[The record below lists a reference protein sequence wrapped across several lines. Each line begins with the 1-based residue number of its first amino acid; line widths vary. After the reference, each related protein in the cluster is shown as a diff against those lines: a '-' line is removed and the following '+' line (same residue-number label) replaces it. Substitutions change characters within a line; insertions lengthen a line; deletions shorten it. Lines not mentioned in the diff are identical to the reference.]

1 VQPSIMLGSGF
12 VPTLNHGW
20 IVRVL
25 LSLLLFPYALVNVH
39 AQGADAEGDQ
49 AERKQTF
56 WVEPRVSVEG
66 TYTDNSRLT
75 GVNPESDLITSVS
88 PGVRAL
94 FNTPRVTG
102 SVDYALNG
110 YAYARGTFGN
120 GLQHTLNALSTVN
133 LWDNRLFVDLL
144 GVVDRVAI
152 SAFGPQLPGVPKNDN
167 LSQSSNFDI
176 APYFKGTFRGTTD
189 YELRYRWRSFSTS
202 TNKRSDYDSE
212 SLNARLASRR
222 RAQLIGWAVDAKHET
237 YDYTL
242 GRKTKRDSLLG
253 TISFAP
259 TNDLD
264 LSLFAGRDANDQ
276 LTLDR
281 RTYTTSGASVD
292 WRLSERTRFAASAD
306 RSYFGNGYNLS
317 VEHKTARTIW
327 RYVARRGVVSNAL
340 EDAVPF
346 GYNYELYDELF
357 KSIEPDPV
365 KRAQLVEAELA
376 RLGLGS
382 PADVY
387 RAYLASSATLEQ
399 TQQASLLLLGIRSVT
414 TLTVSRGSSRRLD
427 TLVGAIGDDF
437 DLNSSIKQ
445 QLWSLDYAYRLTP
458 LTSVNASVGKRKFE
472 SVNRNLRTSVTSLTL
487 GMTSRLGLRTTGSIQ
502 LSHAKSKDPA
512 DPYSA
517 NSVFAAITHRF

>member
-1 VQPSIMLGSGF
+1 VQPTKIPSCGF
-12 VPTLNHGW
+12 VPTLSHGW
-20 IVRVL
+20 TARVV
-25 LSLLLFPYALVNVH
+25 LSLLLFPFALVDVQ
-39 AQGADAEGDQ
+39 AQSAGADGDQ
-49 AERKQTF
+49 PEKKPSF
-56 WVEPRVSVEG
+56 WVEPRVSVEA

-75 GVNPESDLITSVS
+75 GVNPESDLIASIS
-88 PGVRAL
+88 PGVRAV
-94 FNTPRVTG
+94 FNTPRASG
-102 SVDYALNG
+102 SVDYALSSYS
-110 YAYARGTFGN
+110 YAQGTFGN
-120 GLQHTLNALSTVN
+120 GFQHTLNALSTVN
-133 LWDNRLFVDLL
+133 LWDNHLFVDLL

-152 SAFGPQLPGVPKNDN
+152 SAFGPQIPGVPKNDN
-167 LSQSSNFDI
+167 LSQSSNFAI
-176 APYFKGTFRGTTD
+176 SPYFKGTFGGTTD
-189 YELRYRWRSFSTS
+189 YEIRYRWRSFGTS
-202 TNKRSDYDSE
+202 TNKRSDYDNQ
-212 SLNARLASRR
+212 SLSARLASQR

-242 GRKTKRDSLLG
+242 GRKTKSDSLLG
-253 TISFAP
+253 TVYFAP
-259 TNDLD
+259 ANDLD

-327 RYVARRGVVSNAL
+327 RYVARRGVISNAL

-346 GYNYELYDELF
+346 GYNYGLYDELF
-357 KSIEPDPV
+357 KAIEPDPV

-376 RLGLGS
+376 KLGLGS

-437 DLNSSIKQ
+437 DLNSTINQ

-487 GMTSRLGLRTTGSIQ
+487 GMTARLGLRTTGSIQ
-502 LSHAKSKDPA
+502 LSHSKSKDQV

-517 NSVFAAITHRF
+517 SSVFAAITHRF